1 MKLLVIGL
9 DCAAPDVLFNDEA
22 LTNFRRLMDA
32 GCWGRLE
39 SVIPPI
45 TVPAWMCMSTS
56 QDPGSLGVY
65 GFHNRNDRSYSET
78 SLVNSRS
85 IQELAIWDQIAR
97 EGGRSVI
104 IGVPPGYPP
113 RKINGISVGCFLT
126 PDPAQDTYTHPASA
140 KQKIAALVGDYP
152 VDVKGFRTTQKDWL
166 REEIRSMTRK
176 HFAVV
181 RHFLQEAD
189 WDLFCFV
196 EIGLDRVQHGFWE
209 FHDPEHRKYQAGNP
223 YENVI
228 RDYYRSLDEEV
239 GRILDL
245 LEDDTAVLVVSDHGA
260 QRLDAGFCVNEW
272 LVREGILVL
281 HEYPRQVTPFR
292 KLSIDWTRS
301 KAWSEG
307 GYCARVFLNVKGRE
321 PSGTIEPSE
330 YEKFR
335 DDLTVRLEAT
345 TDENCH
351 PLGTV
356 VFKPDQI
363 YHQTNNVPPDLIV
376 YFGNLFRRSIGG
388 VGYPTLHV
396 QENDTGPDG
405 CNHAQFGSF
414 ILAGSTVPSHGMV
427 EGTHLLDIAPTLL
440 ELGGYDVPRS
450 MQGKSLNKRI
460 SKRISGESAVPDR
473 GEAIIRER
481 LSGLGYI
488 S

>member
-9 DCAAPDVLFNDEA
+9 DCAAPEILFNDEA
-22 LTNFRRLMDA
+22 LSNFRRLMEA

-65 GFHNRNDRSYSET
+65 GFHNRIDRSYSET

-113 RKINGISVGCFLT
+113 RKINGLSIGCFLT
-126 PDPAQDTYTHPASA
+126 PDSTQDTYTHPAKA
-140 KQKIAALVGDYP
+140 KEEIAALVGDYP
-152 VDVKGFRTTQKDWL
+152 VDVKGFRTERKDWL
-166 REEIRSMTRK
+166 RQEIHSMSRK

-181 RHFLQEAD
+181 RHYLREAD
-189 WDLFCFV
+189 WDYFCFV

-209 FHDPEHRKYQAGNP
+209 FHDPQHRKYEPGND
-223 YENVI
+223 YQSVI
-228 RDYYRSLDEEV
+228 RDYYRYLDEEV
-239 GRILDL
+239 GLILEL
-245 LEDDTAVLVVSDHGA
+245 LDEETTVLVVSDHGA
-260 QRLDAGFCVNEW
+260 QRLDTGFCVNEW
-272 LVREGILVL
+272 LVREGLLIL
-281 HEYPRQVTPFR
+281 HEYPREVTPFR
-292 KLSIDWTRS
+292 KLSVDWARS

-321 PSGTIEPSE
+321 PAGTIEPSD
-330 YEKFR
+330 YEKVR
-335 DDLTVRLEAT
+335 DDVKARLEAT
-345 TDENCH
+345 TDENGGT
-351 PLGTV
+351 LGTV
-356 VFKPDQI
+356 VFKPDEI
-363 YHQTNNVPPDLIV
+363 YQKTGNVPPDLIV

-388 VGYPTLHV
+388 VGYPAIHV
-396 QENDTGPDG
+396 RENDTGPDG

-414 ILAGSTVPSHGMV
+414 ILAGSAVTPHGLV
-427 EGTHLLDIAPTLL
+427 EGAHLLDVAPTLL

-450 MQGKSLNKRI
+450 MQGKSLIKRL
-460 SKRISGESAVPDR
+460 SGEPPVPNR

-488 S
+488 